1 MSTTGDWFGELQAQV
16 SEDSA
21 HVPAGA
27 TPAVADTLAEEHP
40 ERHAISGNRY
50 DEFLYDTT
58 SAGVE
63 ALSTTLDETR
73 ARYEHTDALASDI
86 LRSMYQL
93 EPREQPPDP
102 AYQRN
107 AAAIHDMLSTTDYKR
122 LHSLTQLDDFAA
134 ALATA
139 SMTEELVDVLSKQEE
154 EDKKRL
160 RQAKDEQQRQR
171 EKQPEPPEAKQEET
185 GRPQGLPGQEGQSG
199 GTAPTAGGTPDPSG
213 LQSGASQASSAPGP
227 ANGQEKEEAARES
240 LRQMQRRVAARKA
253 VKQAEQL
260 IEEAQTALDT
270 FSGQPDAVGGGWGSE
285 SGKAQLM
292 GDVQARARLA
302 MQIVRNDTLRR
313 IAQLCGR
320 MKMVAAQVE
329 RTRLTLGNTEL
340 YGVTIGNDIR
350 SVLPT
355 ELVLLS
361 RPALKRL
368 FYAKFAERSLN
379 QYERYSPEPV
389 GRGPIIVVDDESG
402 SMRGQKNEWAK
413 AVVLS
418 LLSIAAK
425 QKRDLRVIH
434 FASAANLLVED
445 YPKGRGSTD
454 QVLATALHFYGGGTD
469 YEAWMKSALSAIESS
484 DYDRADI
491 VAVSDGECAVS
502 DELLRHWQATK
513 AARGFRAIGILTG
526 APRGGA
532 ILRQFCDEVNHL
544 KSVREDQAILE
555 QMFTMTV

>member
-1 MSTTGDWFGELQAQV
+1 M
-16 SEDSA
+16 
-21 HVPAGA
+21 
-27 TPAVADTLAEEHP
+27 ADTLAEEHP
-40 ERHAISGNRY
+40 ERHTITGNRY
-50 DEFLYDTT
+50 DEFLYNAA
-58 SAGVE
+58 SSGVE
-63 ALSTTLDETR
+63 ALSTTLDEAR
-73 ARYEHTDALASDI
+73 DRYEHTDALASDI
-86 LRSMYQL
+86 LRSMYQM
-93 EPREQPPDP
+93 EPREHPPDP
-102 AYQRN
+102 AFQRN
-107 AAAIHDMLSTTDYKR
+107 ASAIHDMLSTTDYKR

-139 SMTEELVDVLSKQEE
+139 SMTEELVEVLSKQEE
-154 EDKKRL
+154 EDQK
-160 RQAKDEQQRQR
+160 RQAKDEQQRQHT
-171 EKQPEPPEAKQEET
+171 KQPETPETQQQAPR
-185 GRPQGLPGQEGQSG
+185 RPQGMPGQEGQLG
-199 GTAPTAGGTPDPSG
+199 GAPTASSPDPSG
-213 LQSGASQASSAPGP
+213 QQSGTSQGPGAPG
-227 ANGQEKEEAARES
+227 AGNGQGKEEAALES

-253 VKQAEQL
+253 AKQAEQL

-270 FSGQPDAVGGGWGSE
+270 FSGEPDVVGGGWGTE
-285 SGKAQLM
+285 SGKAQLQ

-302 MQIVRNDTLRR
+302 MQIVRNETLRR

-350 SVLPT
+350 SVLPA

-368 FYAKFAERSLN
+368 FYAKYAERSLN
-379 QYERYSPEPV
+379 QYERYAPEPV
-389 GRGPIIVVDDESG
+389 GRGPIVIVDDESG
-402 SMRGQKNEWAK
+402 SMSGRKNEWAK
-413 AVVLS
+413 AVVLA

-445 YPKGRGSTD
+445 YKKGKGSTD
-454 QVLATALHFYGGGTD
+454 QVLKTALHFYGGGTD
-469 YEAWMKSALSAIESS
+469 YEAWMRQALEAIESS

-502 DELLRHWQATK
+502 DELLKHWQTTK
-513 AARGFRAIGILTG
+513 TSRGFRAIGILTG

-532 ILRQFCDEVNHL
+532 ILRQFCDEVHHL
-544 KSVREDQAILE
+544 TNVREDQAILE